1 MCPQKLPKRN
11 TKSAEYQIDDAMC
24 GVHRTSSNPIVSC
37 SPCLSQKLDSMT
49 CDASNFFWLHDHD
62 TFEKQNLHDAD
73 VDLTVGFIELD
84 SSNQ

>member
-1 MCPQKLPKRN
+1 
-11 TKSAEYQIDDAMC
+11 
-24 GVHRTSSNPIVSC
+24 
-37 SPCLSQKLDSMT
+37 MT